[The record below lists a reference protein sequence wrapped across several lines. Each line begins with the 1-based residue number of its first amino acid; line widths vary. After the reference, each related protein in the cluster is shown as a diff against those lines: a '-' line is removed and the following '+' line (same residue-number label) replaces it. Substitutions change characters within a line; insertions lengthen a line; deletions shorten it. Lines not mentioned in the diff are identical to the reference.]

1 LDRYDF
7 EQNGGIENWSGK
19 LKNKNC
25 NKLRKISDLLIET
38 EKQQNENL
46 KRKIS
51 TNREKFL
58 ILSKMADLSNETEK
72 PK

>member
-1 LDRYDF
+1 L
-7 EQNGGIENWSGK
+7 
-19 LKNKNC
+19 

-51 TNREKFL
+51 TNREIFL

-72 PK
+72 KMEIKTKRQISDFDKQNGF

>member
-1 LDRYDF
+1 L
-7 EQNGGIENWSGK
+7 
-19 LKNKNC
+19 

-51 TNREKFL
+51 TNRERFL
-58 ILSKMADLSNETEK
+58 TLSKMPDLSNKTENEK
-72 PK
+72 RKLEQTAKYLLVL